1 MDIPSTQDVSTPVG
15 SLSPN
20 QSLVST
26 VPALTPSSSR
36 SLSPS
41 RSHVSTVSV
50 NSTGSVSASPSYTHT
65 FTIPL
70 SWRPSIKSAIKN
82 KRLNP
87 DIRSE
92 LVRDLVTHMYGY
104 MEQPTSGF
112 CKFVAQ
118 RLILKYP
125 FMRDSKGTGYVSCC
139 ALNRTSF
146 PKTYNLIHTCCMPY
160 C

>member
-1 MDIPSTQDVSTPVG
+1 MDILTLPSTQDVSRPVT
-15 SLSPN
+15 SLSP
-20 QSLVST
+20 LVST
-26 VPALTPSSSR
+26 VSALTPSSSAR
-36 SLSPS
+36 SLSPT
-41 RSHVSTVSV
+41 RSLVSTVSV
-50 NSTGSVSASPSYTHT
+50 HSSSSAVSASPSYNQKS

-70 SWRPSIKSAIKN
+70 SWRPSIRNAIEN

-92 LVRDLVTHMYGY
+92 IARDLVTHMYGFI
-104 MEQPTSGF
+104 EKPTSGF

-146 PKTYNLIHTCCMPY
+146 PFASETHG
-160 C
+160 